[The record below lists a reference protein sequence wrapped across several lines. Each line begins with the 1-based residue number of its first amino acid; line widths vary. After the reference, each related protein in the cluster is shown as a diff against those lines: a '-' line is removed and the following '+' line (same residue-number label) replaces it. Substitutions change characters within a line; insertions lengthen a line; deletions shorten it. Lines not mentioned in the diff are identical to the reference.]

1 MQNKSKVLQ
10 GLIQPLWKSCFYT
23 FQHLHIQHSLKRSAK
38 AVWDAVRP
46 KPLQITSS
54 LISVSK
60 EVELHVVTPKTG
72 SDPPYQPAVKKFF
85 KCGSTHHLNVL
96 QQKNVANFL
105 LIFKCIY

>member
-1 MQNKSKVLQ
+1 M
-10 GLIQPLWKSCFYT
+10 
-23 FQHLHIQHSLKRSAK
+23 K

-46 KPLQITSS
+46 KLLQITSS
-54 LISVSK
+54 LISVPT

-72 SDPPYQPAVKKFF
+72 SDPSYQPAVKKFF

-96 QQKNVANFL
+96 QQKKMWQMSLL